1 VWLDALSEAEVVA
14 LADADCRELRAWP
27 VARLRRWLRDQLRGD
42 DLGDGRHPPSADEV
56 QRAIDVV
63 RGDVVATQ
71 LSGGRR
77 LSRKDQH
84 LTLE

>member
-1 VWLDALSEAEVVA
+1 
-14 LADADCRELRAWP
+14 LADADCRVLREWP
-27 VARLRRWLRDQLRGD
+27 RARLRRWLRAQLRGD

-56 QRAIDVV
+56 QRAVDVV
-63 RGDVVATQ
+63 RGDAVATQ

-77 LSRKDQH
+77 LSRTGQH